1 MPLTGRNL
9 RRKWARVVG
18 RTLLLL
24 DRWVTTRGIDGDR
37 TCKNINY
44 TEDAKL
50 KLSRSAGQDL
60 TTRSTTMM
68 MVATKMMISK
78 VFVMIMVVLGK
89 KRMKVLMGINN
100 RSLVFTFQD
109 VLLKCVK
116 WIYIFV
122 FYDLSS

>member
-1 MPLTGRNL
+1 
-9 RRKWARVVG
+9 
-18 RTLLLL
+18 
-24 DRWVTTRGIDGDR
+24 
-37 TCKNINY
+37 
-44 TEDAKL
+44 
-50 KLSRSAGQDL
+50 
-60 TTRSTTMM
+60 MM

-109 VLLKCVK
+109 LFLKCVK